1 MPPDRSFCHSISLL
15 YIERGDHLPTDDELV
30 EEILNGSKA
39 AMDVLVR
46 RHYKNIFSYVYRK
59 TGNYHLAYDLT
70 QEIFIKMMKSIKNY
84 KQQGKFSSWL
94 LKIAVNHCRDYYRS
108 SDFRKEGQRT
118 ELPGD
123 LAQDNSNVWDIFQRK
138 QQRKEVRE
146 SINALP
152 EYQRETIILRFYHD
166 LKIKEIALITGSKEP
181 TVKSRL
187 RQGLE
192 KLKNML
198 NGGEQCERTGSRF

>member
-1 MPPDRSFCHSISLL
+1 M
-15 YIERGDHLPTDDELV
+15 PTDDELV
-30 EEILNGSKA
+30 EEILHGSQA

-59 TGNYHLAYDLT
+59 TGDYHLACDLT
-70 QEIFIKMMKSIKNY
+70 QEIFIKMMKSIKSY
-84 KQQGKFSSWL
+84 KQRGKFGRWL
-94 LKIAVNHCRDYYRS
+94 LKIAVNQCRDYYKS

-118 ELPGD
+118 ELPENLSKDGG
-123 LAQDNSNVWDIFQRK
+123 NVWDIFQRK

-146 SINALP
+146 SIIALP
-152 EYQRETIILRFYHD
+152 EYQREAIILRFYHD
-166 LKIKEIALITGSKEP
+166 LKIKEIALVTGSKES

-198 NGGEQCERTGSRF
+198 KGGEHCARTGNRF

>member
-30 EEILNGSKA
+30 EEILNGSKT

>member
-1 MPPDRSFCHSISLL
+1 MPPDKSFCHSISLL

-30 EEILNGSKA
+30 EEILNGSKT

>member
-1 MPPDRSFCHSISLL
+1 M
-15 YIERGDHLPTDDELV
+15 PTDDELV

-59 TGNYHLAYDLT
+59 MGNYHLAYDLT

-94 LKIAVNHCRDYYRS
+94 LKIAVNHCRDCYKS

-152 EYQRETIILRFYHD
+152 EYQREAIILRFYHD
-166 LKIKEIALITGSKEP
+166 MKIREIALITGSKES

>member
-1 MPPDRSFCHSISLL
+1 MPPDKSFCHSISLL

-94 LKIAVNHCRDYYRS
+94 LKIAVNHCRDYYKS

-118 ELPGD
+118 ELPED

>member
-1 MPPDRSFCHSISLL
+1 M
-15 YIERGDHLPTDDELV
+15 PTDDELV
-30 EEILNGSKA
+30 EEILNGSQA

-59 TGNYHLAYDLT
+59 MGNYHLAYDLT

-94 LKIAVNHCRDYYRS
+94 LKIAVNHCRDCYKS
-108 SDFRKEGQRT
+108 SDFRKEGQRV
-118 ELPGD
+118 ELPEN
-123 LAQDNSNVWDIFQRK
+123 LAQDSSNVWDIFQRK

-146 SINALP
+146 RILALP
-152 EYQRETIILRFYHD
+152 EYQREAIILRFYHD
-166 LKIKEIALITGSKEP
+166 LKIKEIALITGSKES

-198 NGGEQCERTGSRF
+198 NGGEHCERTGNRF

>member
-1 MPPDRSFCHSISLL
+1 LPP
-15 YIERGDHLPTDDELV
+15 DDELV
-30 EEILNGSKA
+30 EEMLNGSKA

-84 KQQGKFSSWL
+84 KHQGKFSRWL
-94 LKIAVNHCRDYYRS
+94 LKIAVNHCRDYYKS

-118 ELPGD
+118 ELPEE
-123 LAQDNSNVWDIFQRK
+123 LAQDSSNVWDIFQRK

-152 EYQRETIILRFYHD
+152 EYQREAIILRFYHD

-198 NGGEQCERTGSRF
+198 NGGEHCERTGSRF

>member
-1 MPPDRSFCHSISLL
+1 MSPDRSFCHSISLL

-94 LKIAVNHCRDYYRS
+94 LKIAVNHCRDYYKS

-118 ELPGD
+118 ELPED
-123 LAQDNSNVWDIFQRK
+123 LAQDNSNVWDIFQLK

>member
-1 MPPDRSFCHSISLL
+1 M
-15 YIERGDHLPTDDELV
+15 PTDDELV

-94 LKIAVNHCRDYYRS
+94 LKIAVNHCRDYYKS
-108 SDFRKEGQRT
+108 SDFRKEAR
-118 ELPGD
+118 
-123 LAQDNSNVWDIFQRK
+123 
-138 QQRKEVRE
+138 
-146 SINALP
+146 
-152 EYQRETIILRFYHD
+152 
-166 LKIKEIALITGSKEP
+166 
-181 TVKSRL
+181 
-187 RQGLE
+187 GL
-192 KLKNML
+192 NYP
-198 NGGEQCERTGSRF
+198 RI

>member
-1 MPPDRSFCHSISLL
+1 MSPDRSFCHSISLL

-94 LKIAVNHCRDYYRS
+94 LKIAVTTAGTTIKAVIS
-108 SDFRKEGQRT
+108 ERKARGLRT
-118 ELPGD
+118 TR
-123 LAQDNSNVWDIFQRK
+123 I
-138 QQRKEVRE
+138 
-146 SINALP
+146 
-152 EYQRETIILRFYHD
+152 
-166 LKIKEIALITGSKEP
+166 
-181 TVKSRL
+181 
-187 RQGLE
+187 
-192 KLKNML
+192 
-198 NGGEQCERTGSRF
+198 